1 MKFKKLGNSGLI
13 LSDLALG
20 TMLYGEESSRSTS
33 PEVAKKQIDFYL
45 DKGGNH
51 IDTADVY
58 ANGRS
63 EEILGQALLG
73 KRHRTIIATKV
84 RFPRGQDPN
93 DSGLSRHHIMEEVHA
108 SLRRL
113 STDYIDIYYM
123 HCWDP
128 ITPIEESLRAFDDL
142 ITSGKVRYIGV
153 SNFKAWQVMK
163 AQGVSELN
171 GYTKF
176 VGGQYQYSLVK
187 RDIEYEFK
195 DLFESEGIG
204 LLPWGPLGG
213 GFLSGKYSADQ
224 KPVDEGRIATT
235 GEETE
240 EAWERR
246 NTDQN
251 WKTLQ
256 QVQKIAQYREVS
268 PAQIAIAWLRAK
280 SWVSS
285 VILGARTL
293 EQLEDNMKAGELM
306 LTRKEMKDLDEI
318 SALPELYPYRMMDV
332 YGQRVL

>member
-13 LSDLALG
+13 LSDLTLG
-20 TMLYGEESSRSTS
+20 TMLYGEESSRSTP
-33 PEVAKKQIDFYL
+33 PEIAKKQIDFYL
-45 DKGGNH
+45 DRGGNH

-84 RFPRGQDPN
+84 RFPRGQGPN
-93 DSGLSRHHIMEEVHA
+93 DSGLSRHHIIQEVHA

-113 STDYIDIYYM
+113 SSDYIDIYYM

-142 ITSGKVRYIGV
+142 LTAGKVRYIGV

-176 VGGQYQYSLVK
+176 VAGQYQYSLIK

-213 GFLSGKYSADQ
+213 GFLSGKYRSDQ
-224 KPVDEGRIATT
+224 KPTDEGRIATT

-240 EAWERR
+240 EAWKRR
-246 NTDQN
+246 DTTQN
-251 WKTLQ
+251 WKILEE
-256 QVQKIAQYREVS
+256 VQKIAQNREVS
-268 PAQIAIAWLRAK
+268 SAQIAIAWLR
-280 SWVSS
+280 SQDWVSS
-285 VILGARTL
+285 VILGARTF
-293 EQLEDNMKAGELM
+293 EQLEDNMKSADIN
-306 LTRKEMKDLDEI
+306 LTLKEQKDLNKASE
-318 SALPELYPYRMMDV
+318 LPELYPYRMMDV
-332 YGQRVL
+332 YGQRFL